1 MKKMPAL
8 IVATVALLALSGC
21 GRLFKTTCVKP
32 ADYAGEVNL
41 PPLKVPAGR
50 DAPDTRRAMP
60 IPTLDS
66 PEKPPGAADDC
77 LDAPPRYAIPKQTPP
92 SA

>member
-1 MKKMPAL
+1 MNKTPAL
-8 IVATVALLALSGC
+8 ILGCAALLVVSGC
-21 GRLFKTTCVKP
+21 GRVFKTTCVKP
-32 ADYAGEVNL
+32 GDYAGAVNM

-60 IPTLDS
+60 IPALET
-66 PEKPPGAADDC
+66 PEKPPGGPDEC

-92 SA
+92 AA